1 MSSAGDYTVLK
12 NIIAE
17 YSYLGGQA
25 WTTATPIIT
34 TNTTDSSLGSG
45 SIVTLGGLYVAKNI
59 FVGGT
64 VSSPT
69 LPSIQTGISTITASP
84 MTVTLPISYASQAF
98 NVFATYVS
106 TAATAPTVQLFVSTT
121 SVNTF
126 LVWGQTTPNYKFNW
140 TTMGQTS

>member
-17 YSYLGGQA
+17 YSFLGGQA

-34 TNTTDSSLGSG
+34 TNTTNSGVGSG
-45 SIVTLGGLYVAKNI
+45 SIVTLGGISVAKNL

-64 VSSPT
+64 ISGPT
-69 LPSIQTGISTITASP
+69 LPSVQSGISTITTSP
-84 MTVTLPISYASQAF
+84 MTVTIPIPYINQAF

-106 TAATAPTVQLFVSTT
+106 TSATAPTVQIFTSTT
-121 SVNTF
+121 SVSTF
-126 LVWGQTTPNYKFNW
+126 LVWGQTNPNYNFNW
-140 TTMGQTS
+140 ATMGQAS